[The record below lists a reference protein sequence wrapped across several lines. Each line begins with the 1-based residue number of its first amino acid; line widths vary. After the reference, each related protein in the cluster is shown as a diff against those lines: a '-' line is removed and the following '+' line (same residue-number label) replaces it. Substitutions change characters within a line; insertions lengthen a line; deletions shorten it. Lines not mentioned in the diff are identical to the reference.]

1 MRRLKL
7 VNTRFRRTLTIVIA
21 ARTKLKEKTMM
32 LRKRLTLVHARLK
45 KKRINVKKMKFDDAS
60 KKERNERSEK
70 NEKNENENMR
80 EASVESAK
88 DEKKK

>member
-21 ARTKLKEKTMM
+21 TRAKLEEKTMM
-32 LRKRLTLVHARLK
+32 LRKKLTLVHARLK
-45 KKRINVKKMKFDDAS
+45 KERMNVKKIKFDDDDE
-60 KKERNERSEK
+60 KERSER
-70 NEKNENENMR
+70 NEKNENENMKK
-80 EASVESAK
+80 ASVENAK